1 MLREDLSR
9 NFGFLLND
17 VARLM
22 RTAYDRRIRKLGLT
36 RAQWWVLTHLYR
48 SNGVSQTELA
58 ETLEIEKPTL
68 GRLLDRLE
76 AKGWVRREHDAS
88 DRRVWRVHLTDE
100 VEPALRTMR
109 NDRRGTAARCA
120 HRDQRRRA
128 RALRRHAARDQ
139 GKPPVTGTHRRQA
152 GARAAAARCAAG
164 ASAAVALYFYAQGG
178 RHLETENA
186 YVKAHIVAVS
196 AEVAGRVAEV
206 AVRDNQAVAQGQL
219 LFRID
224 TRAFRDGARARQRAA
239 GERAHRRGNPA
250 RRATAWR
257 SPTPPRPRSASASW
271 PCSWSASGA

>member
-9 NFGFLLND
+9 NFGFLLHD

-48 SNGVSQTELA
+48 ANGVTQTELA

-109 NDRRGTAARCA
+109 TIAAE
-120 HRDQRRRA
+120 
-128 RALRRHAARDQ
+128 LRRDAL
-139 GKPPVTGTHRRQA
+139 TGI
-152 GARAAAARCAAG
+152 
-164 ASAAVALYFYAQGG
+164 S
-178 RHLETENA
+178 
-186 YVKAHIVAVS
+186 
-196 AEVAGRVAEV
+196 VAERERFV
-206 AVRDNQAVAQGQL
+206 DTL
-219 LFRID
+219 LAIKENLR
-224 TRAFRDGARARQRAA
+224 
-239 GERAHRRGNPA
+239 
-250 RRATAWR
+250 
-257 SPTPPRPRSASASW
+257 
-271 PCSWSASGA
+271 

>member
-1 MLREDLSR
+1 MVSQATIIAGMFREDLSR

-109 NDRRGTAARCA
+109 TIAA
-120 HRDQRRRA
+120 D
-128 RALRRHAARDQ
+128 LRRDAL
-139 GKPPVTGTHRRQA
+139 TGI
-152 GARAAAARCAAG
+152 
-164 ASAAVALYFYAQGG
+164 SAAERERFVNTLLAIK
-178 RHLETENA
+178 ENL
-186 YVKAHIVAVS
+186 
-196 AEVAGRVAEV
+196 R
-206 AVRDNQAVAQGQL
+206 
-219 LFRID
+219 
-224 TRAFRDGARARQRAA
+224 
-239 GERAHRRGNPA
+239 
-250 RRATAWR
+250 
-257 SPTPPRPRSASASW
+257 
-271 PCSWSASGA
+271 

>member
-76 AKGWVRREHDAS
+76 SKGWVRREHDAS

-109 NDRRGTAARCA
+109 KIAAE
-120 HRDQRRRA
+120 
-128 RALRRHAARDQ
+128 LRRDAL
-139 GKPPVTGTHRRQA
+139 TGISTAERERFVDTLLA
-152 GARAAAARCAAG
+152 IK
-164 ASAAVALYFYAQGG
+164 
-178 RHLETENA
+178 ENL
-186 YVKAHIVAVS
+186 
-196 AEVAGRVAEV
+196 R
-206 AVRDNQAVAQGQL
+206 
-219 LFRID
+219 
-224 TRAFRDGARARQRAA
+224 
-239 GERAHRRGNPA
+239 
-250 RRATAWR
+250 
-257 SPTPPRPRSASASW
+257 
-271 PCSWSASGA
+271 

>member
-1 MLREDLSR
+1 MFREDLSR

-109 NDRRGTAARCA
+109 AIAA
-120 HRDQRRRA
+120 D
-128 RALRRHAARDQ
+128 LRRDAL
-139 GKPPVTGTHRRQA
+139 TGI
-152 GARAAAARCAAG
+152 
-164 ASAAVALYFYAQGG
+164 SAAERERFVDTLLAIK
-178 RHLETENA
+178 ENL
-186 YVKAHIVAVS
+186 
-196 AEVAGRVAEV
+196 R
-206 AVRDNQAVAQGQL
+206 
-219 LFRID
+219 
-224 TRAFRDGARARQRAA
+224 
-239 GERAHRRGNPA
+239 
-250 RRATAWR
+250 
-257 SPTPPRPRSASASW
+257 
-271 PCSWSASGA
+271 

>member
-1 MLREDLSR
+1 MVSQATIIPGMLREDLSR

-48 SNGVSQTELA
+48 SNGASQTELA

-109 NDRRGTAARCA
+109 RIAAE
-120 HRDQRRRA
+120 
-128 RALRRHAARDQ
+128 LRRDAL
-139 GKPPVTGTHRRQA
+139 TGI
-152 GARAAAARCAAG
+152 
-164 ASAAVALYFYAQGG
+164 SAAERERFVDTLLAIK
-178 RHLETENA
+178 ENL
-186 YVKAHIVAVS
+186 
-196 AEVAGRVAEV
+196 R
-206 AVRDNQAVAQGQL
+206 
-219 LFRID
+219 
-224 TRAFRDGARARQRAA
+224 
-239 GERAHRRGNPA
+239 
-250 RRATAWR
+250 
-257 SPTPPRPRSASASW
+257 
-271 PCSWSASGA
+271 

>member
-1 MLREDLSR
+1 MIPGRHSFALLIVSQATIIAGMFREDLSR

-109 NDRRGTAARCA
+109 RIAAE
-120 HRDQRRRA
+120 
-128 RALRRHAARDQ
+128 LRRDAL
-139 GKPPVTGTHRRQA
+139 TGI
-152 GARAAAARCAAG
+152 
-164 ASAAVALYFYAQGG
+164 SAAERERFVDTLLAIK
-178 RHLETENA
+178 ENL
-186 YVKAHIVAVS
+186 
-196 AEVAGRVAEV
+196 R
-206 AVRDNQAVAQGQL
+206 
-219 LFRID
+219 
-224 TRAFRDGARARQRAA
+224 
-239 GERAHRRGNPA
+239 
-250 RRATAWR
+250 
-257 SPTPPRPRSASASW
+257 
-271 PCSWSASGA
+271 